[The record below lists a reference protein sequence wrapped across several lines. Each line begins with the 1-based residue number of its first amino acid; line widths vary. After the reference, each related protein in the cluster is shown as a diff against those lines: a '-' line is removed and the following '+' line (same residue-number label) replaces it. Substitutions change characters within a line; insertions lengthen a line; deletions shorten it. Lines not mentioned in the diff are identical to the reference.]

1 MLAFSTIISAKF
13 FSCCALI
20 LFLLVNSRIP
30 ENAVTVS
37 NLVYFFAVHNLLNI
51 NLGFFISSLN
61 ISFTLLVTVTV
72 SVIAIFSMFI
82 AFLLIFDLFFSNKF
96 L

>member
-1 MLAFSTIISAKF
+1 MISPKF
-13 FSCCALI
+13 LSCCAFI
-20 LFLLVNSRIP
+20 LFLLVNSNIP

-37 NLVYFFAVHNLLNI
+37 SLVYFFALHNLLNI

-82 AFLLIFDLFFSNKF
+82 AFLFIYFKINFTIFK
-96 L
+96 